1 MPDTSILWSPAPYHI
16 ISYGILLGTTT
27 FQSFVGG
34 IVAFKSLP
42 RAQFASLQQ
51 ATFPIYFAMQTS
63 LPVILALTLP
73 PERTAISTRP
83 GSLSGVLDP
92 DNRLHVLTPIAT
104 MLLTA
109 LLNVAYLGP
118 ATTKCMRQ
126 RKHQE
131 TRDGKKSYDPGP
143 HSQEMQLL
151 NKKFSYL
158 HGASSLVNM
167 IGWFAMVWYG
177 FYLGDRLS

>member
-1 MPDTSILWSPAPYHI
+1 MSEGSILWSPAPYHI

-42 RAQFASLQQ
+42 RAQFATLQQ
-51 ATFPIYFAMQTS
+51 ATFPIYFAMQTA
-63 LPVILALTLP
+63 LPVVLALTFP
-73 PERTAISTRP
+73 AERTAISTRP
-83 GSLSGVLDP
+83 GSLSGVLDAE
-92 DNRLHVLTPIAT
+92 NRLQVLTPLAT
-104 MLLTA
+104 MLISG
-109 LLNVAYLGP
+109 LLNVVYLGP
-118 ATTKCMRQ
+118 ATTKCMRE

-151 NKKFSYL
+151 NKKFEYL
-158 HGASSLVNM
+158 HGASSLVNLM
-167 IGWFAMVWYG
+167 GWVAMLCYG